1 MSATRALEFAN
12 LVCRFGDK
20 VLLDHF
26 DEVVYPS
33 FSDDEL
39 RRGYGSTTY
48 FFSDV
53 DLVHLDGRDGAEVL
67 GICGRFIKDTTLTR
81 EQVYVEGEGLV
92 QDREQMQSSPS
103 ALFLLILNN
112 HRLIYVKETT
122 DAPPKEAFRATLLSF
137 LRQVHAR
144 VLKAKLAAVDEA
156 GLGREAAREAKDQIR
171 DAYERPTLELIAL
184 TSEESIEEFI
194 SKYEVLTQIR
204 IKLSDR
210 NDEADLDEFFN
221 QMQRAKDSI
230 GSVDTVLTHRAADGL
245 DKDEAISQVA
255 AATAQGNQNVTLRG
269 SDEGGDTL
277 IGNNEKFQL
286 RTPLENLSSD
296 PAQAAEQMFE
306 AFRDLAG
313 RGLIQLPRLGKRT
326 ARAIATIFAEYFDGR
341 R

>member
-26 DEVVYPS
+26 DEIVYPS
-33 FSDDEL
+33 FTDGEL
-39 RRGYGSTTY
+39 RRSYGSTSY

-53 DLVHLDGRDGAEVL
+53 DLVHLDGRDGSEVIGL
-67 GICGRFIKDTTLTR
+67 CGRFIKDTTLTR
-81 EQVYVEGEGLV
+81 EQVYVEGQGLV

-112 HRLIYVKETT
+112 HRLVYVKETT
-122 DAPPKEAFRATLLSF
+122 DAPPKEAFRATLLNL

-144 VLKAKLAAVDEA
+144 VLKEKLLAVDET
-156 GLGREAAREAKDQIR
+156 GVEREASKRAKDKLR
-171 DAYERPTLELIAL
+171 EEYERPTLELIAL

-194 SKYEVLTQIR
+194 SKYEILTQIR
-204 IKLSDR
+204 IVLSDR

-230 GSVDTVLTHRAADGL
+230 GSVDTVLTHRATDGL
-245 DKDEAISQVA
+245 DKDEAITQVT
-255 AATAQGNQNVTLRG
+255 AATAQGNQSVTLRG

-286 RTPLENLSSD
+286 RTPLENLSSN
-296 PAQAAEQMFE
+296 PIAAADQMFE

-313 RGLIQLPRLGKRT
+313 RGLIQLPRVGKRT
-326 ARAIATIFAEYFDGR
+326 ARVIATIFAEYFNDR
-341 R
+341 